1 METTSERNHIN
12 IEDEMRRSY
21 LDYAMS
27 VIIGRALPDV
37 RDGLKP
43 VHRRVLWAMHELGNT
58 YNKPYKKS
66 ARIVGDVIGKY
77 HPHGDTAVYDTIV
90 RLAQDFSMRYPL
102 VDGQGNFGS
111 VDGDAAAAM
120 RYTEIRMAR
129 VTNVMLSDLE
139 KETVDFQ
146 PNYDE
151 SLSEPK
157 VMPTRIPN
165 LLINGSDGIAVG
177 MATKI
182 PPHNL
187 TEIID
192 ATLFLLRNPGLDPER
207 ALDAL
212 LKIVTGPD
220 FPTGGFIYSGEEL
233 QRSYRT
239 GRGIIQMRARAGID
253 RVGRGTQERDAIVI
267 TEIPFQVNKAR
278 LIERIA
284 ELINEKK
291 LDGVSDLRDESDR
304 TGMRIVVELKRD
316 AMPQIVLNKLFKLT
330 PMQSSFGVINL
341 AIVNGQPRV
350 LKLNETLECFID
362 FRREVVR
369 RRTEY
374 ELRKAR
380 ARAHILEG
388 LTKAIDALDAIVT
401 LIRNSRSVDEARQW
415 LMGRMATMA
424 EVKTWKGVPSD
435 ANLKTYLGKLQKT
448 MESLAFS
455 ELQAQAILDLQLR
468 RISGLERQKIT
479 DEYEGIIKL
488 IAELEEILGN
498 ESSLRR
504 VIGNEL
510 EEVKKEFGDKRRTEI
525 IAEGVEFSIEDL
537 IADEDVAITVT
548 NSGYIKRTPITTY
561 QRQGRGGKGRFGAAA
576 KGSDFV
582 EHLFIASTHAYIMI
596 FTDDGMVYK
605 LKVHEVPDAA
615 ASARGKAVV
624 NLINIPSD
632 RKLAGVVP
640 VRDFA
645 EGRYVVMVTR
655 KGVIKKTSLAD
666 FQNIRTNGIIAIN
679 IDGGDELLD
688 VVLTDGT
695 KRIFIATH
703 DGQAIRFDEKNVR
716 PMGRATRGVRG
727 IDLRKDDYVV
737 SLCPVSADDSEK
749 MLSVS
754 EKGYGKQTP
763 ITTYRLQSRGG
774 KGVINMKT
782 TEKTGKLVAVF
793 PVDAESE
800 IMIITQQAKLIR
812 LEADHIRKTGRSAQ
826 GVRLIK
832 IDDGDKVTSASLV
845 EASAD
850 EETEDSVT

>member
-43 VHRRVLWAMHELGNT
+43 VHRRVLWAMHELGNA
-58 YNKPYKKS
+58 YNKAYKKS
-66 ARIVGDVIGKY
+66 ARVVGDVIGKY

-102 VDGQGNFGS
+102 IDGQGNFGS

-120 RYTEIRMAR
+120 RYTEVRMAR
-129 VTNVMLSDLE
+129 LANEILSDIE

-151 SLSEPK
+151 SLPEPT
-157 VMPTRIPN
+157 VMPARVPN

-187 TEIID
+187 TEIVD
-192 ATLFLLRNPGLDPER
+192 ATV
-207 ALDAL
+207 AL
-212 LKIVTGPD
+212 LGNADITVEELAKIVTGPD
-220 FPTGGFIYSGEEL
+220 FPTGGFIYGREEIRSSYL
-233 QRSYRT
+233 Q
-239 GRGIIQMRARAGID
+239 GRGVLQLRARAGID
-253 RVGRGTQERDAIVI
+253 RIGRGAQERDAIVI

-284 ELINEKK
+284 ELINDKK
-291 LDGVSDLRDESDR
+291 IDGISDLRDESDR

-316 AMPQIVLNKLFKLT
+316 AVPQVLLNKLYKLT

-350 LKLNETLECFID
+350 LNLKQMLEAFIE

-374 ELRKAR
+374 ELRKAK

-388 LTKAIDALDAIVT
+388 LTKAIDALDFIVT

-415 LMGRMATMA
+415 LTAQMKTMS

-435 ANLKTYLGKLQKT
+435 TQLKTYLAKLQKG
-448 MESLAFS
+448 MEQLAFS
-455 ELQAQAILDLQLR
+455 EIQAQAILDLQLR
-468 RISGLERQKIT
+468 RLSALERQKIT

-488 IAELEEILGN
+488 IAELEEILAN

-504 VIGNEL
+504 VITTEL
-510 EEVKKEFGDKRRTEI
+510 EEVKKEFGDARRTEI
-525 IAEGVEFSIEDL
+525 VDEGVDLSIEDL

-576 KGSDFV
+576 KNGDFV
-582 EHLFIASTHAYIMI
+582 EHLFIASTHAYLMI

-605 LKVHEVPDAA
+605 IKVHEVPDAA

-640 VRDFA
+640 VREFSD
-645 EGRYVVMVTR
+645 GRYVVMVTR
-655 KGVIKKTSLAD
+655 KGVIKKTALAD
-666 FQNIRTNGIIAIN
+666 FQNIRSNGIIAIN
-679 IDGGDELLD
+679 VDEGDQLLD

-703 DGQAIRFDEKNVR
+703 DGLAIRFDEKRVR
-716 PMGRATRGVRG
+716 PMGRATRGMRG
-727 IDLRKDDYVV
+727 IDLRPDDYVV
-737 SLCPVSADDSEK
+737 SVCPVSADDQER

-754 EKGYGKQTP
+754 EQGYGKQTP
-763 ITTYRLQSRGG
+763 ITTYRLQARGG

-782 TEKTGKLVAVF
+782 TEKTGKVVAVF
-793 PVDAESE
+793 PVEDDSE
-800 IMIITQQAKLIR
+800 IMIITQQGKLIR
-812 LEADHIRKTGRSAQ
+812 IEAGHIRRTGRSAQ

-832 IDDGDKVTSASLV
+832 TDASDRVTSASLV
-845 EASAD
+845 EAAAEEEI
-850 EETEDSVT
+850 EETPAT